1 MIDYTTHPAA
11 VLLAQGEGQRM
22 VLGQIADKWSLLI
35 LTVLCVEPCR
45 FNEIRRRLG
54 GITHKALSEALRR
67 MERNGLVSRRV
78 IETRPLGVEYSITSL
93 GRSLQE
99 PCLAIAAWVA
109 EHSDKVV
116 ASQQA
121 HDRAHELT
129 DTNG

>member
-1 MIDYTTHPAA
+1 MVDYTTHPAA
-11 VLLAQGEGQRM
+11 VLLAQETGNRM

-45 FNEIRRRLG
+45 FNEIKRRLS
-54 GITHKALSEALRR
+54 GITHKSLSEALQR
-67 MERNGLVSRRV
+67 MERNGLASRRV

-109 EHSDKVV
+109 SHSSEVV

-121 HDRAHELT
+121 HDKARKGLS
-129 DTNG
+129 